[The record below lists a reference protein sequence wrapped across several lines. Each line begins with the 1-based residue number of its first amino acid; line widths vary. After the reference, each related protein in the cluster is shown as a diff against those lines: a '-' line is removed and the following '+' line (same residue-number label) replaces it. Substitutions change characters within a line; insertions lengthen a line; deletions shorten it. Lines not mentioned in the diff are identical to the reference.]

1 MTHLHRF
8 LTPEALSAGA
18 ASFIIDLAQKAVR
31 DRGRFI
37 WALSGGRTPENLYR
51 LLSKPPYRD
60 KMPWQNTLIFWSD
73 ERCVP
78 PDDPQNNALMAQKAL
93 LDKVE
98 IPDSNIFR
106 IPTGP
111 APEEAARQYERTL
124 RKVFEA
130 EAPRFDLIMLGVG
143 ADGHTASLFPGTQAL
158 RESTRWVCENFVETQ
173 RMYRITFTFPLL
185 NQARCILFLVS
196 GKDKAN
202 ILKEIRR
209 DELPADAY
217 PARMVRPEHG
227 ETYWYADED
236 AAALLGSDKR

>member
-8 LTPEALSAGA
+8 PTPEALSAGA
-18 ASFIIDLAQKAVR
+18 ASFILDLAQKAMR
-31 DRGRFI
+31 DRGRFA

-60 KMPWQNTLIFWSD
+60 KMPWQNTLVFWSD

-78 PDDPQNNALMAQKAL
+78 PDDPQNNALMAEKAL
-93 LDKVE
+93 LDKVG
-98 IPDSNIFR
+98 IPASNIFR
-106 IPTGP
+106 VPTDL

-124 RKVFEA
+124 REVFEA

-158 RESTRWVCENFVETQ
+158 RERTRWVCENFVETQ

-209 DELPADAY
+209 ADLPADAY

-227 ETYWYADED
+227 EVNWYADED
-236 AAALLGSDKR
+236 AAALLGSDE